1 MRIRPCFT
9 ISEEEYR
16 DSRPSPINRHPDK
29 FHVQKGMEG
38 NKFLQSISFN
48 KLKNLVILAD

>member
-38 NKFLQSISFN
+38 NKFWQSISFN
-48 KLKNLVILAD
+48 KLKNLMILAD